1 MNRLIIMVLLLC
13 ALTGCGDS
21 DKAKEKSAKDTREE
35 KIWAQMTK
43 NGDMEKI
50 SLLGIKYGI
59 DEQLLKSILSEYEI
73 MVFGQS
79 FIDLELPIPENLPTV
94 VSISSA
100 IEKLSIKYSVSKE
113 VLSQIIIELRMMEKA
128 NE

>member
-1 MNRLIIMVLLLC
+1 MVLLLC
-13 ALTGCGDS
+13 VLTGCGDNG
-21 DKAKEKSAKDTREE
+21 KAKEKSAKDAREE

-59 DEQLLKSILSEYEI
+59 DEQVLKSILSEYEI

-79 FIDLELPIPENLPTV
+79 FIDLELPIPDNLPTV